1 MNRAMTVKRILIM
14 SYAMDACFLVIHI
27 AMFFFFMYFGVKPMM
42 WFNVGSMIFYT
53 AAALLVHLLC
63 FRLFATLVYL
73 EVVLHMSAAV
83 YFVGWGCGFQICL
96 LGMNI
101 LLFYSEY
108 LGRAMGRKHIKAL
121 LLCPIGLVAYIWSY
135 VVSTRAPAPY
145 TLPDNV
151 CFTLQISLAIVVFAI
166 VIAYLQVFVSV
177 TSRSEAILSNEVL
190 HDKLTGLPNRYYMA
204 DYFNQVEGQRGQKK
218 YWIAIAD
225 LDDFKKI
232 NDTYGHNC
240 GDYVLKTLAKL
251 LTDHSVGAVVCR
263 WGGEEF
269 LISDWVAD
277 NGSIVTYDL
286 LNHIRKEISEYQF
299 KYEGQYL
306 RITITIG
313 CAWHKEGQSTA
324 EWVEEADKK
333 LYEGKTSGK
342 NKVVM

>member
-1 MNRAMTVKRILIM
+1 MC
-14 SYAMDACFLVIHI
+14 YAMDACFLLIHV
-27 AMFFFFMYFGVKPMM
+27 AMLFLFIHFGVKPMV
-42 WFNVGSMIFYT
+42 WFNVGSVAFYI
-53 AAALLVHLLC
+53 AATLLVHR
-63 FRLFATLVYL
+63 RLFSLYAVLVYF
-73 EVVLHMSAAV
+73 EVVAHMTMAV

-101 LLFYSEY
+101 ILFYSEY
-108 LGRAMGRKHIKAL
+108 MERALGQKHIKAL
-121 LLCPIGLVAYIWSY
+121 WLSPVGLIAYVWSY
-135 VVSTRAPAPY
+135 IVSTRAPAPY
-145 TLPDNV
+145 TLPENV
-151 CFTLQISLAIVVFAI
+151 CFMFQIGWGVVVFGIVIVYLQI
-166 VIAYLQVFVSV
+166 FVSI

-218 YWIAIAD
+218 YWVAIAD
-225 LDDFKKI
+225 LDNFKRI

-251 LTDHSVGAVVCR
+251 LTAHSVGAVVCR

-277 NGSIVTYDL
+277 DGMIVTYDL

-313 CAWHKEGQSTA
+313 CAWHKEGQSTT